1 MLEPKNPTL
10 GIPNLLARFVSEQNN
25 SIQLRDLDI
34 LTRNLRRAQAEYK
47 Y

>member
-10 GIPNLLARFVSEQNN
+10 GIPNLSARFVSEQNN